1 MALIDVQ
8 GDKRRCDGCKGIVG
22 DWYERNGSDY
32 CWSCMFSALEAEGI
46 ITRKPKPSAEVGAPD
61 PWGTLIPN

>member
-8 GDKRRCDGCKGIVG
+8 GDKRRCDGCKRIVG

-32 CWSCMFSALEAEGI
+32 CWSCMF
-46 ITRKPKPSAEVGAPD
+46 PAP
-61 PWGTLIPN
+61 